1 MFWEGEIAV
10 NSFIRLQSR
19 NFLITEFGFPVGFKI
34 GRYCGFSFVF
44 KLLKWYFYQVK
55 KPDQLF
61 YCPNPFTTDICI
73 FY

>member
-44 KLLKWYFYQVK
+44 KLLKRYFYQVVQNYDYK
-55 KPDQLF
+55 DLIEKLVM
-61 YCPNPFTTDICI
+61 N
-73 FY
+73 